1 MRLYV
6 CIFKCTHAYVNILPT
21 ILLDISGCNQI
32 CITYFPRNKKRPSA
46 RTWFTNE
53 AVKADLRVS
62 AVLSQMIPFQYL
74 VTNRNSCSVLTNRLL
89 NVVSYKYLKY
99 MCETIHF
106 KRHWKL
112 TPSVYFCKKW
122 TPIWVLYSLR
132 KFYEQVFSKNS
143 KWQLLNIL
151 QDNKNMFKFN

>member
-1 MRLYV
+1 MHLYV

-32 CITYFPRNKKRPSA
+32 CITYFQRNKKRPFA
-46 RTWFTNE
+46 RSWFTNE

-62 AVLSQMIPFQYL
+62 AVLSQMIPFQDL
-74 VTNRNSCSVLTNRLL
+74 VTNWNSCSVLTNHLL

-106 KRHWKL
+106 KRH
-112 TPSVYFCKKW
+112 
-122 TPIWVLYSLR
+122 
-132 KFYEQVFSKNS
+132 
-143 KWQLLNIL
+143 
-151 QDNKNMFKFN
+151 